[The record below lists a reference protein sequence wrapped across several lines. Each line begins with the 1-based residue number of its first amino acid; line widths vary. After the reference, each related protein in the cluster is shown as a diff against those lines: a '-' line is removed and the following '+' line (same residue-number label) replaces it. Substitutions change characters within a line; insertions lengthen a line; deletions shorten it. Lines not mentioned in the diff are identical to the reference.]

1 MVNDGGERGGGGG
14 TEWRSRSSI
23 LVQAAAEVDKANL
36 FGWME
41 QHIARMAPGFAPEL
55 K

>member
-1 MVNDGGERGGGGG
+1 MMGERWAEGG
-14 TEWRSRSSI
+14 TTQWRSRSSI

-41 QHIARMAPGFAPEL
+41 QHIARIAPRFAPEL